1 MTTRPYW
8 FWSLRQKTTILKDME
23 LERTFDDKV
32 AVLRVRGDV
41 DLFQGNALKTAILE
55 ETHAENT
62 GLIIDLGEVRYM
74 DSSGVGILLMARSY
88 CEKKNIPLRISSV
101 QEPVRRV
108 LELTKLLNY
117 LPLCSTLEDALLSL
131 AGSGGDC
138 NEAESDPT
146 EGGRM

>member
-8 FWSLRQKTTILKDME
+8 FWSLCRKATILKYMD
-23 LERTFDDKV
+23 LERTFEGSV
-32 AVLRVRGDV
+32 AVLRVQGDV
-41 DLFQGNALKTAILE
+41 DLFQGTALKTAILE
-55 ETHAENT
+55 ETHADNS
-62 GLIIDLGEVRYM
+62 GLVIDLGGVMYM

-88 CEKKNIPLRISSV
+88 CEKKNIPLRITAV

-108 LELTKLLNY
+108 LELTKLLNS
-117 LPLCSTLEDALLSL
+117 LPLCRTTEDALLDL

-138 NEAESDPT
+138 NEVDDNPP